1 MNFWPKHDAAFHAL
15 FGDESR
21 TTLLISLINAVLMP
35 EGHPEV
41 IEVVVLQSRMNASYN
56 KQKRPVFDVR
66 AKASDGRLF
75 DIEIQLAA
83 KPGRGNR
90 RIYYWARNVVEQ
102 LKEGS
107 HYIELNPTI
116 CIFFQDFVEEHL
128 PYFHVIHSGWYKTPQ
143 ASVPF
148 RECGPEVPCDLEIHL
163 VQLPL
168 LRPFNEENVLS
179 YNALEDWGYFLTLED
194 DKLREAFSVKN
205 SVMAK
210 AIADWEKLRAK
221 PELQHIQR
229 DIEMAR
235 ASALIELDAAIKEA
249 QKIAEER
256 GEKRGIE
263 IGESR
268 GIEIGESRGIEIGE
282 SRGEER
288 ERKIAEE
295 NLRANIRKIA
305 MPLAVTIT
313 EQQELILQKLN
324 SQQLQLVFEA
334 LVEGKNW
341 PDFEL

>member
-1 MNFWPKHDAAFHAL
+1 M
-15 FGDESR
+15 
-21 TTLLISLINAVLMP
+21 
-35 EGHPEV
+35 
-41 IEVVVLQSRMNASYN
+41 
-56 KQKRPVFDVR
+56 
-66 AKASDGRLF
+66 
-75 DIEIQLAA
+75 
-83 KPGRGNR
+83 
-90 RIYYWARNVVEQ
+90 
-102 LKEGS
+102 
-107 HYIELNPTI
+107 
-116 CIFFQDFVEEHL
+116 
-128 PYFHVIHSGWYKTPQ
+128 
-143 ASVPF
+143 
-148 RECGPEVPCDLEIHL
+148 
-163 VQLPL
+163 QLPL

-256 GEKRGIE
+256 GIE
-263 IGESR
+263 IGK
-268 GIEIGESRGIEIGE
+268 SRGIEIGE

-305 MPLAVTIT
+305 IPLAVTIT

-334 LVEGKNW
+334 LVDGKRW